1 VTKRP
6 DVPAPREAVSAFAVL
21 PAQPRVQVPRQ
32 RLEAELERA
41 TRHPLTVVVAPAG
54 AGKTSGLA
62 HWAGATLPSAR
73 WLVAHKGD
81 RTEVLARALLD
92 AAGADG
98 GDGPNGADGAGG
110 AGGAAGADGA
120 PGAVV
125 ELLHSST
132 AEPRPLVI
140 DDAHHLAPASWA
152 LLDEVVTAA
161 PGHLRVVLATRRDTP
176 LPTVALELGDALTVL
191 RSEVLKFDDDEAAQL
206 VVAHAPDATD
216 EDIRA
221 IQARADG
228 WAAALVLGARS
239 LAAAPDRAAARS
251 ALAHTEQPVLD
262 YLLGEVFATMPAAS
276 RHVLQC
282 TADEPVVTADAAV
295 LLSGDPQAAEH
306 LAALAAEGMLVTAY
320 GSGPGE
326 AWSYHPLLRE
336 LVRRQLAGPDRALG
350 LAAHARAAQHHTVH
364 GPLDEA
370 VRHAMLAG
378 EHDLLASLLVER
390 GLTLTTTGHEGLV
403 TEALR
408 ALPDGMTE
416 ERPALLGVTAL
427 VLRSTGDRDQAV
439 RVATLAARAA
449 RRTRDAVQTRG
460 GRSRTPTVA
469 EASLLADVA
478 ILNAWLA
485 QLGWHDLADA
495 LAGAREAAASAAA
508 AAAGT
513 SGELDPARL
522 SWLLHE
528 LAVLESWSG
537 DVELATQHSDE
548 ALLTARAVDNHRLA
562 AAALADRAV
571 LQLLDGQFQT
581 AASTARDC
589 LAETR
594 VAGSGGDGYLG
605 RPHVA
610 LGWAAFY
617 DLRLED
623 AAAEL
628 AEAGR
633 LNGQTFD
640 PLVGA
645 LCHVLEARLLA
656 EAGDVA
662 GARRLLSSAPAHPEP
677 TPAFLD
683 GVYAVVRAHWALV
696 DGAVSETEAQLP
708 AMRRLGWQ
716 VSTAAFE
723 GVLADLGGRPEEALG
738 RLAAALAVPASGEQL
753 VCAVFAA
760 AYRAR
765 VELAAGRVGVA
776 RDSLRDALSRAAPQK
791 LLHPLLAGAS
801 PGGAYDD
808 LLRQLSRGRDAHP
821 FAAYV
826 VAGQER
832 YRRPYPDLSSRAA
845 AVAGS
850 AGKGRAAGTSR
861 ARSGGQPSGVPLP
874 PQQLTGREAE
884 VLRELALGGSYQDVA
899 RVLYVTENT
908 VKTHVSAVYRK
919 LGVERRAD
927 ALRRAR
933 EIGLI

>member
-1 VTKRP
+1 MTKQAQ
-6 DVPAPREAVSAFAVL
+6 VPAPVGATAAFAGL
-21 PAQPRVQVPRQ
+21 PTQSRVQVPRQ
-32 RLEAELERA
+32 RLETELERA
-41 TRHPLTVVVAPAG
+41 TQHPLTVVVAPAG

-62 HWAGATLPSAR
+62 RWAASTLPSAG
-73 WLVAHKGD
+73 WLVAHKAD
-81 RTEVLARALLD
+81 RPEVLAGALLA
-92 AAGADG
+92 AAGAEGEVDPSWSAEDLPVG
-98 GDGPNGADGAGG
+98 VIA
-110 AGGAAGADGA
+110 
-120 PGAVV
+120 
-125 ELLHSST
+125 LLRDAT

-140 DDAHHLAPASWA
+140 DDAHQLAPACWS

-161 PGHLRVVLATRRDTP
+161 PDHLRVVLATRRDTP

-191 RSEVLKFDDDEAAQL
+191 RSEVLKFDDAEAAQL
-206 VVAHAPDATD
+206 VLAHAPDASD
-216 EDIRA
+216 EDVLA
-221 IQARADG
+221 LQSRADG

-239 LAAAPDRAAARS
+239 LAAAPDRAAART

-282 TADEPVVTADAAV
+282 TADEPVVTAAAAV
-295 LLSGDPQAAEH
+295 LLSGDPHAPEQ

-320 GSGPGE
+320 GSGPEE

-336 LVRRQLAGPDRALG
+336 LLRRQLAGPDRALG
-350 LAAHARAAQHHTVH
+350 LAAHARAAHHHALH

-378 EHDLLASLLVER
+378 EHDELADLLVER
-390 GLTLTTTGHEGLV
+390 GLTLITTGHEELV
-403 TEALR
+403 AQALA
-408 ALPDGMTE
+408 ALPDATRKG
-416 ERPALLGVTAL
+416 RPALLGVTAL
-427 VLRSTGDRDQAV
+427 LLRSTGDREQAV

-449 RRTRDAVQTRG
+449 RRTRDAVLTRG
-460 GRSRTPTVA
+460 GRARALTVA
-469 EASLLADVA
+469 DASLLADVA

-485 QLGWHDLADA
+485 RLGWHDLGDA
-495 LAGAREAAASAAA
+495 VAGAREVAARASASEQ
-508 AAAGT
+508 
-513 SGELDPARL
+513 SGASRSVELDPARL

-528 LAVLESWSG
+528 LSVVESWSG
-537 DVELATQHSDE
+537 DLEPAGQHSDE
-548 ALLTARAVDNHRLA
+548 ALVIARAVDNHRLA

-581 AASTARDC
+581 AAATAGEC
-589 LAETR
+589 LAESK
-594 VAGSGGDGYLG
+594 VAGRTSDGYLG

-617 DLRLED
+617 DLRLTD
-623 AAAEL
+623 AADEL
-628 AEAGR
+628 AEAR
-633 LNGQTFD
+633 LSDGETFD
-640 PLVGA
+640 PLVRA
-645 LCHVLEARLLA
+645 LCHVLEARLMA
-656 EAGDVA
+656 ETGDVA
-662 GARRLLSSAPAHPEP
+662 GARRMLSTAPAHPEP
-677 TPAFLD
+677 APAFLD
-683 GVYAVVRAHWALV
+683 AIYAVVRAYWALV
-696 DGAVSETEAQLP
+696 DGDVGETEAQLP
-708 AMRRLGWQ
+708 AMRSLGWQ

-723 GVLADLGGRPEEALG
+723 AVLADLGGRPEEALE
-738 RLAAALAVPASGEQL
+738 RLDDALAVPASGEQL
-753 VCAVFAA
+753 VCAAFAS

-765 VELAAGRVGVA
+765 LELTAGRLGAA
-776 RDSLRDALSRAAPQK
+776 RAFLRDALSRAAPQK

-808 LLRQLSRGRDAHP
+808 LLRQLARGRDAHP

-832 YRRPYPDLSSRAA
+832 YRRPYPDVRTRAVTA
-845 AVAGS
+845 PG
-850 AGKGRAAGTSR
+850 GKGRGAHPAPTRPG
-861 ARSGGQPSGVPLP
+861 RSPTGVPMP
-874 PQQLTGREAE
+874 PQALTGREAE

-933 EIGLI
+933 EVGLI

>member
-1 VTKRP
+1 M
-6 DVPAPREAVSAFAVL
+6 
-21 PAQPRVQVPRQ
+21 
-32 RLEAELERA
+32 
-41 TRHPLTVVVAPAG
+41 VA
-54 AGKTSGLA
+54 
-62 HWAGATLPSAR
+62 R
-73 WLVAHKGD
+73 KGD
-81 RTEVLARALLD
+81 RPEVLARALLD

-98 GDGPNGADGAGG
+98 ADGADGDGG
-110 AGGAAGADGA
+110 AVPLTDRAVEDL

-125 ELLHSST
+125 ELLRSAS
-132 AEPRPLVI
+132 AELRPLVI
-140 DDAHHLAPASWA
+140 DDAHRLAPASWA

-161 PGHLRVVLATRRDTP
+161 PGHLRVILATRRDTP

-191 RSEVLKFDDDEAAQL
+191 RSDVLKFDDDEAAQL
-206 VVAHAPDATD
+206 VVAHAPDASG
-216 EDIRA
+216 EDVQA

-239 LAAAPDRAAARS
+239 LAAAPDRAAART
-251 ALAHTEQPVLD
+251 ALTHTEQPVLD

-282 TADEPVVTADAAV
+282 TVHEPVVTADAAV
-295 LLSGDPQAAEH
+295 LLSGDPRAPEQ

-336 LVRRQLAGPDRALG
+336 LLRRQLNGADRALV
-350 LAAHARAAQHHTVH
+350 LAAHARAAHHHALH

-378 EHDLLASLLVER
+378 EHDLLTSLLVER

-403 TEALR
+403 AEALR
-408 ALPDGMTE
+408 ALPDGTTE

-427 VLRSTGDRDQAV
+427 LLRSTGDRDQAV

-449 RRTRDAVQTRG
+449 RRTRDAVLPGGDRTRP
-460 GRSRTPTVA
+460 PTAA
-469 EASLLADVA
+469 EIALLADVA

-485 QLGWHDLADA
+485 RLGWHDLDDA
-495 LAGAREAAASAAA
+495 VGGAREVAARAAA
-508 AAAGT
+508 AEQAGT
-513 SGELDPARL
+513 SGGLDPARL

-528 LAVLESWSG
+528 LAVVESWSG
-537 DVELATQHSDE
+537 DVELAAHHSDE
-548 ALLTARAVDNHRLA
+548 ALVTARAVDNHRLA

-581 AASTARDC
+581 AASTAREC

-594 VAGSGGDGYLG
+594 VADSGGDGYLG

-645 LCHVLEARLLA
+645 LCHVLEARLVA
-656 EAGDVA
+656 ETGDVA

-683 GVYAVVRAHWALV
+683 GIYAVVRAHWALV
-696 DGAVSETEAQLP
+696 DGDVSDTEAQLA

-716 VSTAAFE
+716 VSTASFE
-723 GVLADLGGRPEEALG
+723 AVLADLGGRPEEALD
-738 RLAAALAVPASGEQL
+738 RLAEALAVPACGEQR
-753 VCAVFAA
+753 VCAAFAA
-760 AYRAR
+760 AYQAR
-765 VELAAGRVGVA
+765 VELATGRVGAA
-776 RDSLRDALSRAAPQK
+776 RESLRDALTRAAPHK

-808 LLRQLSRGRDAHP
+808 LLRQLARGREAHP

-832 YRRPYPDLSSRAA
+832 YRRPYPHLSSRAVSGA
-845 AVAGS
+845 TAGRPAGS
-850 AGKGRAAGTSR
+850 AAPQPAGGSPT
-861 ARSGGQPSGVPLP
+861 GVPVP
-874 PQQLTGREAE
+874 PQALTGREAE

-919 LGVERRAD
+919 LGVQRRAD

>member
-1 VTKRP
+1 
-6 DVPAPREAVSAFAVL
+6 
-21 PAQPRVQVPRQ
+21 VPRQ
-32 RLEAELERA
+32 RLEAELDRA
-41 TRHPLTVVVAPAG
+41 TRRPLTVVVAPAG

-62 HWAGATLPSAR
+62 RWAAATLPTAR
-73 WLVAHKGD
+73 WLVARKGD
-81 RTEVLARALLD
+81 RPEVLARALLA
-92 AAGADG
+92 AAGRPDPDADWVV
-98 GDGPNGADGAGG
+98 DDVPK
-110 AGGAAGADGA
+110 
-120 PGAVV
+120 AVL
-125 ELLHSST
+125 ELLRSAT
-132 AEPRPLVI
+132 PDPRPLVI
-140 DDAHHLAPASWA
+140 DDAHHLAPESWA
-152 LLDEVVTAA
+152 VLDEVVTAA

-206 VVAHAPDATD
+206 VMAHAPDASD
-216 EDIRA
+216 EDVHA

-239 LAAAPDRAAARS
+239 LAAAPDRAAART

-262 YLLGEVFATMPAAS
+262 YLLGEVFATMPAAC

-282 TADEPVVTADAAV
+282 TTDEPVVTAEAAV
-295 LLSGDPQAAEH
+295 LLSGDPQAPEH

-320 GSGPGE
+320 GSGPME

-336 LVRRQLAGPDRALG
+336 LLRRQLAGPDRALG
-350 LAAHARAAQHHTVH
+350 LAAHARAAHHHAMH

-378 EHDLLASLLVER
+378 EHDLLATLLVER
-390 GLTLTTTGHEGLV
+390 GLTLTTTGHEDLV
-403 TEALR
+403 AEALR

-416 ERPALLGVTAL
+416 ELPALLGVTAL
-427 VLRSTGDRDQAV
+427 LLRCTGDREQAV
-439 RVATLAARAA
+439 RVAALAARAA
-449 RRTRDAVQTRG
+449 RRTRDGLLSRG
-460 GRSRTPTVA
+460 GRRRPPTVT
-469 EASLLADVA
+469 EAALLADVA

-485 QLGWHDLADA
+485 RLGWHDLNDA
-495 LAGAREAAASAAA
+495 VVGAREVAAYASP
-508 AAAGT
+508 AGAG

-528 LAVLESWSG
+528 LAVVESWSG
-537 DVELATQHSDE
+537 ELELATRHSDE
-548 ALLTARAVDNHRLA
+548 ALVTARAVDNHRLA

-571 LQLLDGQFQT
+571 LQLLEGQFQT
-581 AASTARDC
+581 AAATAREC
-589 LAETR
+589 LGESRA
-594 VAGSGGDGYLG
+594 AGRAADGYLG
-605 RPHVA
+605 YPHVA

-617 DLRLED
+617 DLRLAD

-628 AEAGR
+628 AEVRR
-633 LNGQTFD
+633 LDGQAFE
-640 PLVGA
+640 PLVDA

-656 EAGDVA
+656 ETGDVA
-662 GARRLLSSAPAHPEP
+662 GARRLLSSAPARPEP
-677 TPAFLD
+677 APAFLD
-683 GVYAVVRAHWALV
+683 GIYAVVRAHWALV
-696 DGAVSETEAQLP
+696 DGDVGDTEAQLP
-708 AMRRLGWQ
+708 VMRWLGWQ
-716 VSTAAFE
+716 VSTSAFE
-723 GVLADLGGRPEEALG
+723 AVLADLDGRPAEALD
-738 RLAAALAVPASGEQL
+738 RLAEALAVPASGEQL
-753 VCAVFAA
+753 VCAAFAA

-765 VELAAGRVGVA
+765 VQVATGRLGAA
-776 RDSLRDALSRAAPQK
+776 RDSLRDALTRAAPQK

-826 VAGQER
+826 VAGMER
-832 YRRPYPDLSSRAA
+832 YRRPYPDLSSRVATIAA
-845 AVAGS
+845 S
-850 AGKGRAAGTSR
+850 AGKTRAEAAPPERTPGP
-861 ARSGGQPSGVPLP
+861 PSGVTMS
-874 PQQLTGREAE
+874 PQALTGREAE

>member
-1 VTKRP
+1 MGRRLPGAARRT
-6 DVPAPREAVSAFAVL
+6 SASEFGVL
-21 PAQPRVQVPRQ
+21 PTQPRIQIPRQ

-41 TRHPLTVVVAPAG
+41 TLHPLTVVVAPAG

-62 HWAGATLPSAR
+62 RWAATLQPSVR
-73 WLVAHKGD
+73 WLVARKGD
-81 RTEVLARALLD
+81 RPEILAQALLA

-98 GDGPNGADGAGG
+98 KADVDWSAEDLVRGVTESLRSVT
-110 AGGAAGADGA
+110 AA
-120 PGAVV
+120 P
-125 ELLHSST
+125 E
-132 AEPRPLVI
+132 PLVI
-140 DDAHHLAPASWA
+140 DDAQNLTPASWA

-161 PGHLRVVLATRRDTP
+161 PDHLRVVLATRRDTP

-191 RSEVLKFDDDEAAQL
+191 RSDVLKFDDHEAGQL

-216 EDIRA
+216 EDVHA

-239 LAAAPDRAAARS
+239 LAAAPDRPAART

-282 TADEPVVTADAAV
+282 TTDEPVVTGEVAV
-295 LLSGDPQAAEH
+295 LLSGDPQAPEH

-320 GSGPGE
+320 GAGSVE

-336 LVRRQLAGPDRALG
+336 LLRRQLAGPDRALG
-350 LAAHARAAQHHTVH
+350 LAAHKRAAHHHALH

-390 GLTLTTTGHEGLV
+390 GVTLMTTGHEGLV
-403 TEALR
+403 AEALR
-408 ALPDGMTE
+408 ALPDGTTE

-427 VLRSTGDRDQAV
+427 LLRSTGDREQAV
-439 RVATLAARAA
+439 RVATLASRAA
-449 RRTRDAVQTRG
+449 RRTRDDVLTRG
-460 GRSRTPTVA
+460 GKGRTPTIA
-469 EASLLADVA
+469 EAALLADVA

-485 QLGWHDLADA
+485 RLGWHDLGDA
-495 LAGAREAAASAAA
+495 VAGGREVAARTAAAEQAGA
-508 AAAGT
+508 

-522 SWLLHE
+522 SWLLYE
-528 LAVLESWSG
+528 LSVVETWAG
-537 DVELATQHSDE
+537 DFEPATQHSDE
-548 ALLTARAVDNHRLA
+548 ALVAAQAVDNHRLA
-562 AAALADRAV
+562 AGALADRAV

-581 AASTARDC
+581 AAATARDC
-589 LAETR
+589 LAEAR
-594 VAGSGGDGYLG
+594 AAGRSDDGFLG
-605 RPHVA
+605 RAHVA

-617 DLRLED
+617 DLRLEE

-628 AEAGR
+628 AEAQR
-633 LNGQTFD
+633 IDARRFD
-640 PLVGA
+640 PLVSA
-645 LCHVLEARLLA
+645 LGHVLAARLLA
-656 EAGDVA
+656 ETGDVA
-662 GARRLLSSAPAHPEP
+662 GARRLLSAAPPHPQP
-677 TPAFLD
+677 SPAFLE
-683 GVYAVVRAHWALV
+683 GIYAVVRAYWALV
-696 DGAVSETEAQLP
+696 DGDVGETAAQLP

-716 VSTAAFE
+716 VSTAAFAA
-723 GVLADLGGRPEEALG
+723 VLADLGGHPEEALV
-738 RLAAALAVPASGEQL
+738 RLDEALAVPASGEQL
-753 VCAVFAA
+753 VCAAFAA
-760 AYRAR
+760 AYLAR
-765 VELAAGRVGVA
+765 IELAEGRLDA
-776 RDSLRDALSRAAPQK
+776 AAESLREALTRAAPQK

-808 LLRQLSRGRDAHP
+808 LLRQLARGPDPHP

-826 VAGQER
+826 VEGLGR
-832 YRRPYPDLSSRAA
+832 YRRPYPDLSARAD
-845 AVAGS
+845 AVAAS
-850 AGKGRAAGTSR
+850 AGKRRAAGTSPR
-861 ARSGGQPSGVPLP
+861 RPAGHPAGAPLP
-874 PQQLTGREAE
+874 PQTLTGREAE

-899 RVLYVTENT
+899 QVLYVTENT

>member
-1 VTKRP
+1 
-6 DVPAPREAVSAFAVL
+6 
-21 PAQPRVQVPRQ
+21 VPRQ
-32 RLEAELERA
+32 RLEAELDRA

-62 HWAGATLPSAR
+62 RWAAATLPSAR
-73 WLVAHKGD
+73 WLVARKGD
-81 RTEVLARALLD
+81 RPEALARALLA
-92 AAGADG
+92 AAGGPDQDADWV
-98 GDGPNGADGAGG
+98 AD
-110 AGGAAGADGA
+110 DL
-120 PGAVV
+120 PKAVV
-125 ELLHSST
+125 ELLRS
-132 AEPRPLVI
+132 ADPDPRPLVI
-140 DDAHHLAPASWA
+140 DDAHHLAPASWT

-161 PGHLRVVLATRRDTP
+161 PDHLRVVLATRRDTP

-191 RSEVLKFDDDEAAQL
+191 RSEVLKFDDEEAAQL
-206 VVAHAPDATD
+206 VAAHAPDASD
-216 EDIRA
+216 EDVHA

-239 LAAAPDRAAARS
+239 LAAAPDRAAARA

-262 YLLGEVFATMPAAS
+262 YLLGEVFATMPAAC

-282 TADEPVVTADAAV
+282 TTDESVVTAEAAV
-295 LLSGDPQAAEH
+295 LLSGDPQAPEH

-320 GSGPGE
+320 GSGPME

-336 LVRRQLAGPDRALG
+336 LLRRQLAGPDRALG
-350 LAAHARAAQHHTVH
+350 LAAHARAAHHHALH

-378 EHDLLASLLVER
+378 EHDLLATLLVER
-390 GLTLTTTGHEGLV
+390 GLTLTTTGHEDLV
-403 TEALR
+403 AEALR
-408 ALPDGMTE
+408 ELPDGMTE

-427 VLRSTGDRDQAV
+427 LLRCTGDREQAV
-439 RVATLAARAA
+439 RVAALAARGA
-449 RRTRDAVQTRG
+449 RRTRQGLRGRG
-460 GRSRTPTVA
+460 GRRRAPTVT
-469 EASLLADVA
+469 EAALLADVA

-485 QLGWHDLADA
+485 RLGWHDLSDA
-495 LAGAREAAASAAA
+495 VVGAREVAAHASPAE
-508 AAAGT
+508 AGE

-528 LAVLESWSG
+528 LAVVESWSG
-537 DVELATQHSDE
+537 ELELATRHSDE
-548 ALLTARAVDNHRLA
+548 ALVTARAVDNHRLA

-581 AASTARDC
+581 AAATAREC
-589 LAETR
+589 LAESKA
-594 VAGSGGDGYLG
+594 AGRTADGYLG

-617 DLRLED
+617 DLRLAD

-628 AEAGR
+628 AEARR
-633 LNGQTFD
+633 LDGQAFE
-640 PLVGA
+640 PLVDA

-656 EAGDVA
+656 ETGDVA
-662 GARRLLSSAPAHPEP
+662 GARRLLSSAPARPEP
-677 TPAFLD
+677 APAFLD

-696 DGAVSETEAQLP
+696 DGDVDETEAQLP
-708 AMRRLGWQ
+708 VMRWLGWQ
-716 VSTAAFE
+716 VSTSAFE
-723 GVLADLGGRPEEALG
+723 AVLADLDGRPAEALD
-738 RLAAALAVPASGEQL
+738 RLAEALTVPASGEQL
-753 VCAVFAA
+753 VCATFAA

-765 VELAAGRVGVA
+765 VQVAAGRLGAA
-776 RDSLRDALSRAAPQK
+776 RDSLRDALTRAAPQK

-801 PGGAYDD
+801 PGGMYDD

-826 VAGQER
+826 VAGMER

-845 AVAGS
+845 TVAAS
-850 AGKGRAAGTSR
+850 AGKVRADAPPPDR
-861 ARSGGQPSGVPLP
+861 PDAQPSAVPMP
-874 PQQLTGREAE
+874 PQALTGREAE

-927 ALRRAR
+927 ALRLAR
-933 EIGLI
+933 DIGLI

>member
-1 VTKRP
+1 
-6 DVPAPREAVSAFAVL
+6 
-21 PAQPRVQVPRQ
+21 
-32 RLEAELERA
+32 
-41 TRHPLTVVVAPAG
+41 
-54 AGKTSGLA
+54 
-62 HWAGATLPSAR
+62 
-73 WLVAHKGD
+73 
-81 RTEVLARALLD
+81 
-92 AAGADG
+92 
-98 GDGPNGADGAGG
+98 
-110 AGGAAGADGA
+110 
-120 PGAVV
+120 
-125 ELLHSST
+125 
-132 AEPRPLVI
+132 
-140 DDAHHLAPASWA
+140 
-152 LLDEVVTAA
+152 
-161 PGHLRVVLATRRDTP
+161 
-176 LPTVALELGDALTVL
+176 
-191 RSEVLKFDDDEAAQL
+191 
-206 VVAHAPDATD
+206 
-216 EDIRA
+216 
-221 IQARADG
+221 
-228 WAAALVLGARS
+228 
-239 LAAAPDRAAARS
+239 
-251 ALAHTEQPVLD
+251 
-262 YLLGEVFATMPAAS
+262 
-276 RHVLQC
+276 
-282 TADEPVVTADAAV
+282 
-295 LLSGDPQAAEH
+295 
-306 LAALAAEGMLVTAY
+306 
-320 GSGPGE
+320 
-326 AWSYHPLLRE
+326 
-336 LVRRQLAGPDRALG
+336 VRRQLAGPDRALG

-378 EHDLLASLLVER
+378 DQELLTTLLVER
-390 GLTLTTTGHEGLV
+390 GVTLTTTGHEALV
-403 TEALR
+403 AEALR

-416 ERPALLGVTAL
+416 DRPALLGVTAL
-427 VLRSTGDRDQAV
+427 LLRSTGDREQAV

-460 GRSRTPTVA
+460 GRSRTPTVP

-485 QLGWHDLADA
+485 QLGWHDVADA
-495 LAGAREAAASAAA
+495 LAGAREAAARAAA
-508 AAAGT
+508 AAQAGT

-528 LAVLESWSG
+528 LTM
-537 DVELATQHSDE
+537 VETWTGELRLATQHCDE
-548 ALLTARAVDNHRLA
+548 ALVTAQAVGNHRLA
-562 AAALADRAV
+562 SAALADRAV
-571 LQLLDGQFQT
+571 LQLLDGQLQT

-589 LAETR
+589 LAESSA
-594 VAGSGGDGYLG
+594 AGREGDGYLG
-605 RPHVA
+605 RPHIA

-623 AAAEL
+623 ATTEL
-628 AEAGR
+628 AEAR
-633 LNGQTFD
+633 LVGQPFD
-640 PLVGA
+640 PLVSA
-645 LCHVLEARLLA
+645 LCHVLEARLTA
-656 EAGDVA
+656 ETGDVA

-683 GVYAVVRAHWALV
+683 GIYAVVRAHWALV
-696 DGAVSETEAQLP
+696 DGDVSETEAQLA

-716 VSTAAFE
+716 VSSASFE
-723 GVLADLGGRPEEALG
+723 GVLADLGGRPEEALD
-738 RLAAALAVPASGEQL
+738 RLAEALAVQASGEQR
-753 VCAVFAA
+753 VCAAFAA
-760 AYRAR
+760 AYQAR

-776 RDSLRDALSRAAPQK
+776 RDALRDALTRAAPQK